1 MCNLYPMSYYEF
13 FISFNEGD
21 FYTCHDLLE
30 EIWLTDRQNLF
41 IKGLLHLSV
50 ALYHYSYGNVK
61 GTHALL
67 LSSHTYLSNYDG
79 VYWGIAVP
87 EVVDFID
94 DCLTI
99 ISQLSIEDDCKG
111 WDELPEFP
119 QLYLNIGEDGE
130 IF

>member
-1 MCNLYPMSYYEF
+1 MSYYEF

-21 FYTCHDLLE
+21 YYTCHDLLE

-61 GTHALL
+61 GARAML
-67 LSSHTYLSNYDG
+67 LSSHTYLSNYEG

-87 EVVDFID
+87 EVVDYID
-94 DCLTI
+94 VCLTI
-99 ISQLSIEDDCKG
+99 ISQLSAEEDCKD

-119 QLYLNIGEDGE
+119 RLYLNIRGEGE